1 MAKNVL
7 GIHLAIFHPSKF
19 LMINHDKSFHI
30 GQKKWQ
36 KMFLEFTWKFFI
48 PANRSAISLR
58 ISSVSTDLPFTCIAP
73 RIPLKRSKLK
83 HPNACT
89 GPQSMTRSFKWQ
101 WKCIFGV
108 TTFSPYSFSNL
119 SPNLTNSRS
128 ALIMSVLNRTGV
140 QRYWRARTNVCQH
153 LKWVSG
159 NRSFKQNME

>member
-1 MAKNVL
+1 
-7 GIHLAIFHPSKF
+7 
-19 LMINHDKSFHI
+19 MINHFIS
-30 GQKKWQ
+30 GKKWQ